1 MTGPERDGLQPERT
15 DLAWSRTALA
25 AAGCA
30 LLQLDVMVR
39 LGLSV
44 VTLAPAVLTGA
55 TALCLALRAG
65 RPTTRPRT
73 LAVIAAL
80 LTAACVTAL
89 PIAI

>member
-1 MTGPERDGLQPERT
+1 MSEGDGLQPERT

-30 LLQLDVMVR
+30 LLQLDVVVR

-44 VTLAPAVLTGA
+44 GTLAPAVLTGA
-55 TALCLALRAG
+55 AAIGLALGAR
-65 RPTTRPRT
+65 RPTTPPRT
-73 LAVIAAL
+73 LAVIAGL
-80 LTAACVTAL
+80 LTAASLATL